1 MDLIKA
7 RVQAVRFEPLS
18 GAHRVPLETFV
29 RALDAILEGIV
40 SVRASLLPVLVQS
53 LGWPATQI
61 RQALDYS
68 VEPLAIGSLVVPI
81 VPGVS
86 EKGTPLATQQIHS
99 GFWELAAPEISLKRG
114 RARSRLTASGADAF
128 ARASS
133 IASKG
138 HSRLSLVG
146 QGPGPGDWFPV
157 VELTPLEQK
166 LRDFAERQH
175 EASRSQVALVG
186 RIVAISFDPPGFTLE
201 AGGIRQRV
209 KMTGE
214 LRGAAREN
222 WGSEVVVIADAGVGL
237 EGQITEPHAVEIR
250 AAAPSDTD
258 FESTFGSLK
267 DIWGTKEA
275 EQYLESLRPRS
286 H

>member
-1 MDLIKA
+1 MDQSKA
-7 RVQAVRFEPLS
+7 RVHAVRFEPLS

-29 RALDAILEGIV
+29 GTLGAVLDGIV
-40 SVRASLLPVLVQS
+40 SMRASLLPALVQS
-53 LGWPATQI
+53 LGWPAGQI

-68 VEPLAIGSLVVPI
+68 VAPLGVGSLI
-81 VPGVS
+81 VPFVPGGS
-86 EKGTPLATQQIHS
+86 EGGTPLATQQIHC

-114 RARSRLTASGADAF
+114 RSRSRLTASGAEAF

-146 QGPGPGDWFPV
+146 QGSHPEEWFPV
-157 VELTPLEQK
+157 VELTPIEEK
-166 LRDFAERQH
+166 LRAFAERRH

-186 RIVAISFDPPGFTLE
+186 QIVAISFDPPGFTLDT
-201 AGGIRQRV
+201 GGVRQRV
-209 KMTGE
+209 KMTSE
-214 LRGAAREN
+214 LRSAAREN
-222 WGSEVVVIADAGVGL
+222 WGNEVVVIAEACVGL

-250 AAAPSDTD
+250 AAARGDSD